1 MIYTPLTCRAMRL
14 AYDAH
19 HGQTDKAGLP
29 YVFHPFHLAEGM
41 DDEASVCVALLHDA
55 VEDGGVA
62 LQDLEAEFPSEV
74 TDAVRLL
81 TREPG
86 VDYLDY
92 VRAIKGNAVATR
104 VKLADLEHNSDRSR
118 LCGIEGPP
126 SGGLESLWER
136 YARAREILEA

>member
-41 DDEASVCVALLHDA
+41 DDEASVCAALLHDA

-62 LQDLEAEFPSEV
+62 LQDLEAEFPPEV
-74 TDAVRLL
+74 TEAVRLL

-86 VDYLDY
+86 VDYFDY

-104 VKLADLEHNSDRSR
+104 VKLADLAHNSDRSR
-118 LCGIEGPP
+118 LCGIEGPLP
-126 SGGLESLWER
+126 GGLESLWER
-136 YARAREILEA
+136 YDRAREILEA